1 MSSPSLRGG
10 RGGMWRGAGLRWALC
25 LALCVWSVPG
35 AAPAAKP
42 RRASAAGAS
51 ARPAVPAPPVAVPE
65 LEAAHAALLAGRP
78 VEAQDRL
85 RRWLAQGGNEAQL
98 PPTQVDKLQAIRAAS
113 LPPTGEVAVSGEAG
127 TEVRIDDQPLA
138 QLPLPLPLLLSAGAH
153 QVVLKGRGGA
163 LSAQVQVRAGHR
175 IDVRESREAGAVM
188 LSQPPHALLSLP
200 SPSSGLPLSSDV
212 IRISAEQG
220 LQGTQLYLTASGQ
233 ELQAKLHECGER
245 PDCLRA
251 LAQAQDVEYVL
262 LAQASPGAPPLAAVA
277 PSASPASPAPPAAAP
292 SSESVAVRLR
302 AVLFDARVADQAAAA
317 EASCPSCTP
326 AELASRLRDLVS
338 RVVSQGLGRPRGQ
351 LRIESEPEAAE
362 LQLNGA
368 AQGPGPI
375 ERTVWSGEVAIVAS
389 LAGYRPQTLRRFVA
403 EGSQETVRIRLE
415 RLPPPPS
422 QAPQVAALP
431 GPAVVPA
438 PRRAPRPLWRL
449 LLGSTAVVAG
459 GLLLGF
465 GAGAQ
470 SVDGR
475 CVDGLEP
482 PANQCNRL
490 YQTST
495 LATSLLVG
503 GAVAVV
509 TGVVLLAI
517 PGPVRPDPP
526 ARKGP

>member
-1 MSSPSLRGG
+1 
-10 RGGMWRGAGLRWALC
+10 MWGGAGLRWALW

-35 AAPAAKP
+35 AATAAKP
-42 RRASAAGAS
+42 RRASATGAS
-51 ARPAVPAPPVAVPE
+51 ARPAVPAPPVVVPE
-65 LEAAHAALLAGRP
+65 IEAAHAALLSGRP

-85 RRWLAQGGNEAQL
+85 RRWLAQGGSEAQL
-98 PPTQVDKLQAIRAAS
+98 PPAQVDKLQAIRAAT

-138 QLPLPLPLLLSAGAH
+138 QLPLPLPLLLPAGAH

-200 SPSSGLPLSSDV
+200 PSSGQPLSGDV

-245 PDCLRA
+245 PDCLRG

-262 LAQASPGAPPLAAVA
+262 LAQASSGSLPLAAVA
-277 PSASPASPAPPAAAP
+277 PSASSASPEPAAAAP
-292 SSESVAVRLR
+292 SRESAAVRLR

-368 AQGPGPI
+368 ALGPGPI
-375 ERTVWSGEVAIVAS
+375 ERTLWSGEVAIVAS

-422 QAPQVAALP
+422 QAPQVEALP
-431 GPAVVPA
+431 GPAALLA

-495 LATSLLVG
+495 LATSLLAG

-517 PGPVRPDPP
+517 PGPVRPGPP